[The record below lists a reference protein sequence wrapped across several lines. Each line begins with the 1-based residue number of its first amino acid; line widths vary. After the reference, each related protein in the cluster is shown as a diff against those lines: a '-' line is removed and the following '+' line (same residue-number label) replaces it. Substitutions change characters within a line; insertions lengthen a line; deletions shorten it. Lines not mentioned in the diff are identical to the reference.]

1 MNKKTIATLIALFVL
16 IFTSCATRTEKKEP
30 VVLQT
35 SASLVEMSLE
45 DLIVDSELIVI
56 GKITTTFPSYWMRQ
70 NEKNVQDATLDE
82 ILADDG
88 WLFTDSI
95 LAITDVIKGVPED
108 SIIRVRTFIGKTAEI
123 QVYNSSEPEYQ
134 EGQVYLLFLEKDTG
148 PTQIVEPGDYIA
160 NGAIQGVCEIIDSK
174 AVSCCGEE
182 WEINEL
188 IAHIRQTLRSFSGPH
203 LDNPLGN
210 GELVSLDEAQARL
223 SFTIPLPDGFAVSE
237 VWVSPEEVASGDRA
251 VAIQFQDDLLLIIHQ
266 LANEPNWDGTVSS
279 APELA
284 KISVN
289 GHNGLGANPGTKFI
303 TGKEYPYPGSVAW
316 WMNGLDI
323 TLYSDTHSLEELL
336 KIAET
341 VH

>member
-56 GKITTTFPSYWMRQ
+56 GKITTTFPSYWIRQ
-70 NEKNVQDATLDE
+70 NEKDVQEATLE
-82 ILADDG
+82 ELVAAEG
-88 WLFTDSI
+88 LFTDSSLEI
-95 LAITDVIKGVPED
+95 AQIIKGTPED
-108 SIIRVRTFIGKTAEI
+108 TTIRLRTFIGKTAEI

-134 EGQVYLLFLEKDTG
+134 EGQTYLLFLEKDTG

-188 IAHIRQTLRSFSGPH
+188 IAHIRQTLRSFFGPH
-203 LDNPLGN
+203 LDSPLGN

-223 SFTIPLPDGFAVSE
+223 SFTIPLPDGFAVKE
-237 VWVSPEEVASGDRA
+237 VWVSPEEVASDDRA
-251 VAIQFQDDLLLIIHQ
+251 VAIQFENDLLLIIHQ
-266 LANEPNWDGTVSS
+266 LANEPNWDGTISS
-279 APELA
+279 VPELA

-289 GHNGLGANPGTKFI
+289 GHNGLGANPGTKFVA
-303 TGKEYPYPGSVAW
+303 GKEYPYPGSVEW
-316 WMNGLDI
+316 WVDGVDI
-323 TLYSDTHSLEELL
+323 TLYSDTLSLEELL
-336 KIAET
+336 KIAEA

>member
-16 IFTSCATRTEKKEP
+16 SFISCTTRTEKKEP
-30 VVLQT
+30 VVLQI

-56 GKITTTFPSYWMRQ
+56 GKITTTFPSYWMGQ
-70 NEKNVQDATLDE
+70 NEKDAEKATPDE
-82 ILADDG
+82 LFAEEG
-88 WLFTDSI
+88 LFTDSI
-95 LAITDVIKGVPED
+95 LEIAQVIKGDPQD
-108 SIIRVRTFIGKTAEI
+108 STVRVRTFIGKTDQFQEI
-123 QVYNSSEPEYQ
+123 SSIEPEYQ
-134 EGQVYLLFLEKDTG
+134 EEHTYLLFLQKDTG

-188 IAHIRQTLRSFSGPH
+188 IAHIRQTLRSFFGPH

-210 GELVSLDEAQARL
+210 GELVSLDEAQTRL
-223 SFTIPLPDGFAVSE
+223 SFTIPLPDGFAVRE
-237 VWVSPEEVASGDRA
+237 VWVSPEEVASDNRA
-251 VAIQFQDDLLLIIHQ
+251 VAIQFENDLLLIIHQ

-289 GHNGLGANPGTKFI
+289 GHNGLGANPGIKFVA
-303 TGKEYPYPGSVAW
+303 GKDYPYPGSVSW
-316 WMNGLDI
+316 WMDGLY
-323 TLYSDTHSLEELL
+323 LS
-336 KIAET
+336 
-341 VH
+341 

>member
-1 MNKKTIATLIALFVL
+1 MNKKTIAPLIALFVL
-16 IFTSCATRTEKKEP
+16 IFTSCTTRTEKKEP
-30 VVLQT
+30 VLLQT

-56 GKITTTFPSYWMRQ
+56 GKITTTFPSYWIHQ
-70 NEKNVQDATLDE
+70 NEKDVQEATLE
-82 ILADDG
+82 ELVAAKG
-88 WLFTDSI
+88 LFTDSSLEI
-95 LAITDVIKGVPED
+95 AQIIKGTSED
-108 SIIRVRTFIGKTAEI
+108 TTIRLRTFIGKTAEI

-188 IAHIRQTLRSFSGPH
+188 IAHIRQTLRSFFGPH

-223 SFTIPLPDGFAVSE
+223 SFFIPLPDGFAVKE
-237 VWVSPEEVASGDRA
+237 VWVSPEEVASDNRA
-251 VAIQFQDDLLLIIHQ
+251 VAIQFENDLVLIIHQ
-266 LANEPNWDGTVSS
+266 LANEPNWDGTGSS

-289 GHNGLGANPGTKFI
+289 GHNGLGANPGIKFVA
-303 TGKEYPYPGSVAW
+303 GKEYPYPGSVAW

-323 TLYSDTHSLEELL
+323 TLYSDTLHLEELL